1 MGLQFKNILN
11 YKPYEGIVND
21 EPSMTIPDETMS
33 IREILHRHVRGLPID
48 GKDPK
53 TAIWDDESN
62 GVNPKTLDLTEIQE
76 YKENAQ
82 KSYEKLVKKQQKR
95 KVLDLEQEQL
105 TDKPEGQ

>member
-1 MGLQFKNILN
+1 MALQFKNIMN
-11 YKPYEGIVND
+11 YKPYEGIVNE

-53 TAIWDDESN
+53 TAIWDEDSN
-62 GVNPKTLDLTEIQE
+62 GINPKTLDLTEIQE

-82 KSYEKLVKKQQKR
+82 KSYEKLVRKQR
-95 KVLDLEQEQL
+95 KTKAIQTDLELDQ
-105 TDKPEGQ
+105 PEGQ